1 MAREASV
8 VSRCPFCGSDPN
20 RDTKYASRAT
30 VIFAASV
37 VGLLF
42 ALGSSAWADDKESKI
57 TDLVKD
63 ATVTIDQAIKTASE
77 KVPGTVVEAELEKKH
92 GKTVWEV
99 EILRADANVT
109 EVHIDA
115 GTGAVIDTEAKKD
128 EKKRGAKNES
138 NSWRPI
144 FSSLSRYLPRLVKMP
159 SCKAAGRE
167 DPEAYADRVR

>member
-1 MAREASV
+1 MRTM
-8 VSRCPFCGSDPN
+8 GII
-20 RDTKYASRAT
+20 T
-30 VIFAASV
+30 VGI

-42 ALGSSAWADDKESKI
+42 ALGSSAWADDKEGKI

-99 EILRADANVT
+99 EVLGADGKVT

-115 GTGAVIDTEAKKD
+115 STGVVIDTEAKKD
-128 EKKRGAKNES
+128 EKMKKGK
-138 NSWRPI
+138 
-144 FSSLSRYLPRLVKMP
+144 KG
-159 SCKAAGRE
+159 K
-167 DPEAYADRVR
+167 